1 MKQKLIELTKQLDI
15 DCEILKQKLLSKQ
28 ASYIDIVKL
37 KFSYMVKLLQAIV
50 KRN

>member
-15 DCEILKQKLLSKQ
+15 ECEILKQRLLNRQ
-28 ASYIDIVKL
+28 ANYIDIIKL